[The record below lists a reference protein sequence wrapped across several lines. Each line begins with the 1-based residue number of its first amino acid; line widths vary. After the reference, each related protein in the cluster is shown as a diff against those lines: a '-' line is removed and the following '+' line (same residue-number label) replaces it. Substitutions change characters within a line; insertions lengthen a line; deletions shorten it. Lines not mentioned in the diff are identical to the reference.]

1 MQTSQFL
8 LENVHLDIMTNPRK
22 IKYLLHS
29 IDLES
34 SSILWISLN
43 LYFVTSPS
51 QVGAGSIPA
60 SEFPSLAHS

>member
-1 MQTSQFL
+1 MD
-8 LENVHLDIMTNPRK
+8 HIMGKLSNEGL
-22 IKYLLHS
+22 YLLHS

-43 LYFVTSPS
+43 LYLVTSPS

-60 SEFPSLAHS
+60 SELPSFAHS